1 MYSSADYQ
9 TGSDYKDTFN
19 VKETSYEHDI
29 EAQIREGTRIGFI
42 RKVYG
47 ILSVQLAIT
56 FGISCLGMV
65 ESVKKILII
74 ESPRSLTLTSIGLGL
89 LITCCILFFFTLI
102 PLACCMKVGR
112 RVPIN
117 YILLLLF
124 TLSQS
129 YLVLLCCCRYE
140 QHIVLTAMGL
150 TAAVTISL
158 TIYALTTK
166 EDFTWL
172 GGLLFSTITILIIGG
187 ILCGVW
193 GFSGGRGYHV
203 LYCCCGILV
212 YSIYIIFDTQL
223 IAGKYGTV
231 FEIDDYIFA
240 ALTIYIDI
248 IQLFLFILSLL
259 GGGKK

>member
-56 FGISCLGMV
+56 FGISCLGMLP
-65 ESVKKILII
+65 SVKLIFMYQI
-74 ESPRSLTLTSIGLGL
+74 YDRIYLTSVGLGL
-89 LITCCILFFFTLI
+89 LITCCVLFFFTLI
-102 PLACCMKVGR
+102 PLACCRKVGR
-112 RVPIN
+112 SVPIN

-129 YLVLLCCCRYE
+129 YLVMLCCCCYPP
-140 QHIVLTAMGL
+140 HIVLTAMGL
-150 TAAVTISL
+150 TAAVTIAL

-172 GGLLFSTITILIIGG
+172 GGLLFSTVTILIIGG

-193 GFSGGRGYHV
+193 GFSSGRGYHV
-203 LYCCCGILV
+203 LYCCCGILI
-212 YSIYIIFDTQL
+212 YSIYIIFYTQL
-223 IAGKYGTV
+223 IARKYGTV
-231 FEIDDYIFA
+231 FQIDDYIIA
-240 ALTIYIDI
+240 ALNIYIDI